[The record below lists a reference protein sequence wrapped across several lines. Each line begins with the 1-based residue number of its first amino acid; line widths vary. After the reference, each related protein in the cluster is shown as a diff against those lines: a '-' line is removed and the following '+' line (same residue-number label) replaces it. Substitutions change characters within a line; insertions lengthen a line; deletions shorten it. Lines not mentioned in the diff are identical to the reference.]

1 MNGDGLADI
10 VAFGFGGVQVALA
23 TGAGHFAEPTTEL
36 ARFGAGAAAGG
47 WLSNDLFPRQLA
59 DVNGDKLAD
68 IVAFGFGGVQVALA
82 TGAGHFAEP
91 TTELARFGAGAAA
104 GGWLSD
110 DLFPRELADVNGDG
124 LSDIV
129 AFGFGG
135 VQVALATGAG
145 HFAEPTTEL
154 GQFGAGAAAGGWLS
168 DDLFPRELA
177 DVNGDGLSDIAAF
190 GFGGVQVALARD
202 FLV

>member
-1 MNGDGLADI
+1 M
-10 VAFGFGGVQVALA
+10 A
-23 TGAGHFAEPTTEL
+23 TGSPISSPSASAASRSRSPPAPGTLRSPPPSL
-36 ARFGAGAAAGG
+36 LIGAGAAAGG

-124 LSDIV
+124 LSGYRRLRLRWRPGR
-129 AFGFGG
+129 ARHRRR
-135 VQVALATGAG
+135 ALCGA
-145 HFAEPTTEL
+145 HHRAC
-154 GQFGAGAAAGGWLS
+154 
-168 DDLFPRELA
+168 
-177 DVNGDGLSDIAAF
+177 
-190 GFGGVQVALARD
+190 
-202 FLV
+202 